1 MVKSKGG
8 QGLVRGQ
15 GSVSRLQNQ
24 GTQRKRGAQLISI
37 PLPILV
43 IRDRIRSL
51 TMEYCNDEMTM
62 NDEERKRRDIPD
74 EDDPLV
80 ALRQHRREI
89 SDRYET
95 VEELTAYLKQ
105 FHSVE
110 DALAR
115 VRAKIAGK
123 EKSMP

>member
-1 MVKSKGG
+1 
-8 QGLVRGQ
+8 
-15 GSVSRLQNQ
+15 
-24 GTQRKRGAQLISI
+24 
-37 PLPILV
+37 
-43 IRDRIRSL
+43 
-51 TMEYCNDEMTM
+51 MEYCNDEMTM

-80 ALRQHRREI
+80 ALRRHRREI